1 MNLQLYYSSEI
12 TYIFAITLIKISILL
27 LYRSIFRR
35 PHFFTATYVVGAL
48 CVAWAIACTFVSIFS
63 CKPIAAFWD
72 QNIVNFKCISTR
84 NYFIGNSIPNIALD
98 ITILSLP
105 MYEIYKLQK
114 MKLKTK
120 IMVGTMFALGS
131 L

>member
-1 MNLQLYYSSEI
+1 MG
-12 TYIFAITLIKISILL
+12 
-27 LYRSIFRR
+27 
-35 PHFFTATYVVGAL
+35 FT
-48 CVAWAIACTFVSIFS
+48 
-63 CKPIAAFWD
+63 
-72 QNIVNFKCISTR
+72 CISTR
-84 NYFIGNSIPNIALD
+84 DYFIGNSIPNIALD

-120 IMVGTMFALGS
+120 IMVGGMFALGS

>member
-1 MNLQLYYSSEI
+1 M
-12 TYIFAITLIKISILL
+12 
-27 LYRSIFRR
+27 
-35 PHFFTATYVVGAL
+35 
-48 CVAWAIACTFVSIFS
+48 
-63 CKPIAAFWD
+63 
-72 QNIVNFKCISTR
+72 NFKCISTR

-120 IMVGTMFALGS
+120 IMVGGMFALGS